1 MNLLKIFLI
10 LILTGGSV
18 ALGDNC
24 ATWVR
29 RFVGTPGKR
38 VSPAM
43 AYDSDR
49 GVTVFFGGEYSDA
62 GSSTTTYYND
72 TWEYD
77 GVSWRI
83 IDTGANTASLRSP
96 TPTRELTWALM
107 TW

>member
-1 MNLLKIFLI
+1 MNLFKLFLI
-10 LILTGGSV
+10 LILTGDSV
-18 ALGDNC
+18 ALGDDC

-38 VSPAM
+38 VSPAL

-62 GSSTTTYYND
+62 GSNTTTYYND

-96 TPTRELTWALM
+96 TPTRGLTWALM